1 MTQCMLTIFSLS
13 SFHKLAKTTDIG
25 PVSMPMLKPNTSH
38 HIINAILCKTLDTH
52 WKTSSQFEW
61 NSGECQYGILE
72 NVYCGKQL
80 EKFQQLVI

>member
-52 WKTSSQFEW
+52 
-61 NSGECQYGILE
+61 
-72 NVYCGKQL
+72 
-80 EKFQQLVI
+80 